1 MDVETLAMLL
11 HEAGREA
18 VEKGATVAAENLGDT
33 ARKFLEWGEI
43 SETAKEGR
51 RIQARFLIARG
62 IGFAQPA
69 QAVANSVPTPTSPP
83 PKIDVRGKHI
93 N

>member
-1 MDVETLAMLL
+1 MNVEVLAMLL

-33 ARKFLEWGEI
+33 ARKFLEWGEV

-51 RIQARFLIARG
+51 RIQARFLIAHG
-62 IGFAQPA
+62 IGFVGGDTESGSSP
-69 QAVANSVPTPTSPP
+69 VSPP
-83 PKIDVRGKHI
+83 PKTDVSGRHV

>member
-1 MDVETLAMLL
+1 MDVEVLAILL
-11 HEAGREA
+11 HEAGGEA
-18 VEKGATVAAENLGDT
+18 VEKGATVAAENLGAA
-33 ARKFLEWGEI
+33 ARKFLEWSEI

-62 IGFAQPA
+62 IGFNAQSKPD
-69 QAVANSVPTPTSPP
+69 AVTPTPSPA
-83 PKIDVRGKHI
+83 KIDVRHKHI